1 MSGGRAGAGLAAV
14 TLTLLAG
21 ASLLRPGPLP
31 RLGPLLDPV
40 RGIWSVAREAELPA
54 RATGAIPGL
63 TAPVTVRYDDRA
75 VPHIFAANELDA
87 TRALG
92 YVVAR
97 DRLFQLELSWRAGA
111 GRLTELLGARALPID
126 QESRRLGLP
135 DAAARRLA
143 ALPPDSP
150 ERRALE
156 ALSDGINARIAAAG
170 SRPPFE
176 YQVLGVT
183 PARWEPVHSLHLLG
197 RMGWIL
203 ALSDLEENHAAAAR
217 LVGEEAADA
226 LYPRESPI
234 QEPIQPNGQL
244 APRYDRTPLPPPAG
258 GSARAARRGTSGWE
272 DPLEQDALGSNNWA
286 VAPRRTAAGHALLAG
301 DPHLE
306 LTLPSVW
313 YEAHLVTADGLDVY
327 GVTLPGALG
336 IVIGFT
342 RDLAWSL
349 TNTEA
354 DVYDRYAETVDDPA
368 QPARYRVDGAWR
380 DLRLAVEP
388 YRDPAGRVVHT
399 DTLRFSHR
407 GPLLQAAGGEWESHR
422 WTMLETGGRLTLF
435 GRAARATTAAA
446 WLDSMVEHRAP
457 AQNMLVADRQGTIA
471 IRSTGRFPL
480 RPSGRGDL
488 RQRGDS
494 TAVDWSG
501 DWSPAELPQ
510 AIAPAQGFL
519 ASANQQPID
528 PAAAPR
534 YLGANWYSPWRA
546 IRINQ
551 LLRADSAVTPDAMRR
566 YQTDPGSPAADLF
579 VPALLTAAAKFP
591 ERDSVVRAARL
602 LAEWDRRYTREN
614 TRAVLY
620 EAAMRALGD
629 RLWDELDPARADG
642 AVDAPGWAVTARLLN
657 DPASAWWDVRA
668 TTGVRED
675 RDRLLADALAA
686 GLQAAIARHGAPDA
700 GGWRWDQVRYANI
713 YHILRFPGLSAL
725 RVPVQGGQSTLN
737 PSSGSGSFGPSWRMV
752 VELGPDVRGWGT
764 YPGGQSGN
772 PASSRYA
779 DRIGQ
784 WSNGELDT
792 LRLPRTPDGLGAQ
805 AGPVLELEPA
815 P

>member
-1 MSGGRAGAGLAAV
+1 MSGGRAGAWLAAA

-54 RATGAIPGL
+54 RATGVIPGL

-75 VPHIFAANELDA
+75 VPHIFAATELDA

-111 GRLTELLGARALPID
+111 GRLTELLGARALPMD

-143 ALPPDSP
+143 DLPPDSP

-170 SRPPFE
+170 SRHPFE
-176 YQVLGVT
+176 YQVLGVA
-183 PARWEPVHSLHLLG
+183 PARWEPVNSLHLLG

-203 ALSDLEENHAAAAR
+203 ASSDLEENHAAAAR
-217 LVGEEAADA
+217 LVGDAAADA

-234 QEPIQPNGQL
+234 QEPIQPNGQA
-244 APRYDRTPLPPPAG
+244 APRHDRTPLPPPGG
-258 GSARAARRGTSGWE
+258 GSTRAARRGTME
-272 DPLEQDALGSNNWA
+272 RDAPLEADAVGSNNWA
-286 VAPRRTAAGHALLAG
+286 VAPGRTAAGHALLAG

-306 LTLPSVW
+306 LSLPSVW
-313 YEAHLVTADGLDVY
+313 YEAHLVTTDGLDVY
-327 GVTLPGALG
+327 GVTLPGAPG
-336 IVIGFT
+336 MVIGFT

-368 QPARYRVDGAWR
+368 HPARYRVDGTWR
-380 DLRLAVEP
+380 DLRLAVEQ
-388 YRDPAGRVVHT
+388 YLDPAGRVVHT
-399 DTLRFSHR
+399 DTLRYSHR
-407 GPLLQAAGGEWESHR
+407 GPLLQARGGGWESHR
-422 WTMLETGGRLTLF
+422 WTMLEPAGRLTLF
-435 GRAARATTAAA
+435 GRAARAATATA

-457 AQNMLVADRQGTIA
+457 AQNMLVADRHGTIA
-471 IRSTGRFPL
+471 IRSTGRFPV

-488 RQRGDS
+488 LQRGDS
-494 TAVDWSG
+494 SSADWSR
-501 DWSPAELPQ
+501 DWSPEELPQ

-528 PAAAPR
+528 PAVEPR

-579 VPALLTAAAKFP
+579 VPALLAAAARFP
-591 ERDSVVRAARL
+591 ERDSVGRAARL

-629 RLWDELDPARADG
+629 RLWDELDPARVDG
-642 AVDAPGWAVTARLLN
+642 AVATPGWAVTARLLA
-657 DPASAWWDVRA
+657 DPANPWWDVRA

-675 RDRLLADALAA
+675 RDRILADALAA
-686 GLQAAIARHGAPDA
+686 GLQAVIARHGAPDA
-700 GGWRWDQVRYANI
+700 GGWRWDRVRHANI
-713 YHILRFPGLSAL
+713 YHMLRLPGLSAL

-752 VELGPDVRGWGT
+752 VELGPEVRGWGT

-792 LRLPRTPDGLGAQ
+792 LLLPRTPDGLGAH

>member
-1 MSGGRAGAGLAAV
+1 MSGGRAGAWLAAA
-14 TLTLLAG
+14 TLTLRAG

-54 RATGAIPGL
+54 RATGIIPGL

-75 VPHIFAANELDA
+75 VPHIFAATELDA

-111 GRLTELLGARALPID
+111 GRLTELLGARALPMD

-143 ALPPDSP
+143 DLPPDSP

-170 SRPPFE
+170 SRHPFE
-176 YQVLGVT
+176 YQVLGVA
-183 PARWEPVHSLHLLG
+183 PARWEPVNSLHLLG

-203 ALSDLEENHAAAAR
+203 ASSDLEENHAAAAR
-217 LVGEEAADA
+217 LVGDAAADA

-234 QEPIQPNGQL
+234 QEPIQPNGQA
-244 APRYDRTPLPPPAG
+244 APRHDRTPLPPPGG
-258 GSARAARRGTSGWE
+258 GSTRAARRGTME
-272 DPLEQDALGSNNWA
+272 RDAPLEADAVGSNNWA
-286 VAPRRTAAGHALLAG
+286 VAPGRTAAGHALLAG

-306 LTLPSVW
+306 LSLPSVW
-313 YEAHLVTADGLDVY
+313 YEAHLITADGLDVY
-327 GVTLPGALG
+327 GVTLPGAPG
-336 IVIGFT
+336 MVIGFT

-368 QPARYRVDGAWR
+368 HPARYRVDGTWR
-380 DLRLAVEP
+380 DLRLAVEQ
-388 YRDPAGRVVHT
+388 YLDPAGRVVHT
-399 DTLRFSHR
+399 DTLRYSHR
-407 GPLLQAAGGEWESHR
+407 GPLLQARGGGWESHR
-422 WTMLETGGRLTLF
+422 WTMLEPAGRLTLF
-435 GRAARATTAAA
+435 GRAARAATATA

-457 AQNMLVADRQGTIA
+457 AQNMLVADRHGTIA
-471 IRSTGRFPL
+471 IRSTGRFPV

-488 RQRGDS
+488 LQRGDS
-494 TAVDWSG
+494 SGADWSR
-501 DWSPAELPQ
+501 DWSPEELPQ

-528 PAAAPR
+528 PAVEPR

-579 VPALLTAAAKFP
+579 VPALLAAAARFP
-591 ERDSVVRAARL
+591 ERDSVGRAARL

-642 AVDAPGWAVTARLLN
+642 AVATPGWAVTARLLA
-657 DPASAWWDVRA
+657 DPANPWWDVRA

-675 RDRLLADALAA
+675 RDRILADALAA
-686 GLQAAIARHGAPDA
+686 GLQAVIARHGAPDA
-700 GGWRWDQVRYANI
+700 GGWRWDRVRHANI
-713 YHILRFPGLSAL
+713 YHMLRLPGLSAL

-752 VELGPDVRGWGT
+752 VELGPEVRGWGT

-792 LRLPRTPDGLGAQ
+792 LLLPRTPDGLGAH